1 MRSTMAM
8 ALMLAMTGQAAAIEC
23 PITQA
28 LYGQEG
34 SDWSLRFMPVPE
46 DGAAN
51 QITAFTI
58 TMPGAPETVFD
69 GGIYIPNGF
78 GRAYGVVMLD
88 SEQDSNSP
96 PFWEGPVYAL
106 VYGSIEEFPWDP
118 DQPGDSTVSPDQV
131 LLPQFASNVWY
142 SRLREAAFNHD
153 NNVLDTFSLVT
164 CVK

>member
-1 MRSTMAM
+1 MRSMMAA
-8 ALMLAMTGQAAAIEC
+8 ALILGMMGQAEATEC
-23 PITQA
+23 PITQG

-51 QITAFTI
+51 QIAAFTI

-88 SEQDSNSP
+88 AERDSNSP

-118 DQPGDSTVSPDQV
+118 DQPRDSSVPPDQI

-142 SRLREAAFNHD
+142 SRLREAAFDDDKNL
-153 NNVLDTFSLVT
+153 LDTFSLVG